1 MKHLVSALALCAALP
16 VCAATL
22 TVNAPATS
30 ETLSND
36 QTVTITDGVSLA
48 VGDTAVFSAKL
59 KMTLPSEAVDR
70 TEQLTDKVAITAD
83 KDGTVLVY
91 TYVDGEATPWQW
103 REISSDFTV
112 AEGDTLNVEVAVSH
126 EQDADGE
133 RANYRVTAWKDAE
146 TRARVAY
153 AAPQAAGDLDFAE
166 MELDGEGEATGLA
179 VAAVPTAILP
189 ASEGGTQDAELVSD
203 YVTWLNDAD
212 KGGAMPEG
220 SSETELSDA
229 FAMNVGGTPS
239 LAITA
244 ITPPADG
251 QAGSITVAGSY
262 VPVSADGTAV
272 QAEATPAP
280 LNAINGTLYI
290 TYASE
295 LGGEAK
301 TQAVEISAAD
311 DETKTVTLPK
321 GAVFVKA
328 RVALTQPTDTTL

>member
-16 VCAATL
+16 VCAQATYDL
-22 TVNAPATS
+22 VVNAPAIKD
-30 ETLSND
+30 TLEDKQELSISPVV
-36 QTVTITDGVSLA
+36 TVEGGMTVLLDATM
-48 VGDTAVFSAKL
+48 TF
-59 KMTLPSEAVDR
+59 TLPSEKLEAPSEEDKISIAVTPDGMIVVSNG
-70 TEQLTDKVAITAD
+70 TAWAETGVTVADNESKHVKIATVQKDGKLAFDVTIDDKTVTVAPTAD
-83 KDGTVLVY
+83 GTEFSTL
-91 TYVDGEATPWQW
+91 A
-103 REISSDFTV
+103 F
-112 AEGDTLNVEVAVSH
+112 EGDGSV
-126 EQDADGE
+126 
-133 RANYRVTAWKDAE
+133 
-146 TRARVAY
+146 
-153 AAPQAAGDLDFAE
+153 
-166 MELDGEGEATGLA
+166 TGLA

-189 ASEGGTQDAELVSD
+189 APEVGTQDAELVSD

-301 TQAVEISAAD
+301 TQAVEISAED
-311 DETKTVTLPK
+311 GETKTVTLPE
-321 GAVFVKA
+321 GAIFVKA
-328 RVALTQPTDTTL
+328 RVALTKPTDTTL

>member
-16 VCAATL
+16 VCAQATYDL
-22 TVNAPATS
+22 VVNAPAIKD
-30 ETLSND
+30 TLEDKQELSISPVV
-36 QTVTITDGVSLA
+36 TVEGGMTVLLDATM
-48 VGDTAVFSAKL
+48 TF
-59 KMTLPSEAVDR
+59 TLPSEKLEAPSEEDKISIAVTPDGMIVVSNG
-70 TEQLTDKVAITAD
+70 TAWAETGVTVADNESKHVKIATVQKDGKLAFDVTIDDKTVTVAPTAD
-83 KDGTVLVY
+83 GTEFSTL
-91 TYVDGEATPWQW
+91 A
-103 REISSDFTV
+103 F
-112 AEGDTLNVEVAVSH
+112 EGDGSV
-126 EQDADGE
+126 
-133 RANYRVTAWKDAE
+133 
-146 TRARVAY
+146 
-153 AAPQAAGDLDFAE
+153 
-166 MELDGEGEATGLA
+166 TGLA

-189 ASEGGTQDAELVSD
+189 APEGGTQDAELVSD

-301 TQAVEISAAD
+301 TQAVEISAED
-311 DETKTVTLPK
+311 GETKTVTLPE
-321 GAVFVKA
+321 GAIFVKA
-328 RVALTQPTDTTL
+328 RVALTKPTDTTL

>member
-1 MKHLVSALALCAALP
+1 MKHLVTALALCAALP
-16 VCAATL
+16 VCAQTTYDL
-22 TVNAPATS
+22 VVNAPATT
-30 ETLSND
+30 EPLEDAQELSISPVSVEGGM
-36 QTVTITDGVSLA
+36 TVLLDATMT
-48 VGDTAVFSAKL
+48 F
-59 KMTLPSEAVDR
+59 TLPSEELKAPSAEDKISIAV
-70 TEQLTDKVAITAD
+70 D
-83 KDGTVLVY
+83 KDGNVVVSNGSTWEKSGVTVKDNESKHVKIA
-91 TYVDGEATPWQW
+91 TVQGERGLSFNVTIEGMEAPM
-103 REISSDFTV
+103 TV
-112 AEGDTLNVEVAVSH
+112 AASGAGTSFGTLAFEGDGSV
-126 EQDADGE
+126 
-133 RANYRVTAWKDAE
+133 
-146 TRARVAY
+146 
-153 AAPQAAGDLDFAE
+153 
-166 MELDGEGEATGLA
+166 TGLA

-189 ASEGGTQDAELVSD
+189 APEGGTQDAELVSD

-251 QAGSITVAGSY
+251 QPGSITVAGSY

-272 QAEATPAP
+272 QAEAKPAP

-301 TQAVEISAAD
+301 TQAGEISAED
-311 DETKTVTLPK
+311 GETQTVTLPK
-321 GAVFVKA
+321 GAIFVKA
-328 RVALTQPTDTTL
+328 RVALTKPTDTTL

>member
-1 MKHLVSALALCAALP
+1 MKHLLSALALCAALP
-16 VCAATL
+16 VCAQSYDL

-30 ETLSND
+30 ETLKD
-36 QTVTITDGVSLA
+36 AQTLSISPVSVEGGMTVLLDA
-48 VGDTAVFSAKL
+48 TMTF
-59 KMTLPSEAVDR
+59 TLPSEDSA
-70 TEQLTDKVAITAD
+70 TPSAEDKISIMAN
-83 KDGTVLVY
+83 KDGEILISDGTAWAKSGVTVKDYESKHVKIATVQKDGKLAFDV
-91 TYVDGEATPWQW
+91 TIDDKTVTVAPTVDGTEF
-103 REISSDFTV
+103 S
-112 AEGDTLNVEVAVSH
+112 TLAFE
-126 EQDADGE
+126 
-133 RANYRVTAWKDAE
+133 
-146 TRARVAY
+146 
-153 AAPQAAGDLDFAE
+153 
-166 MELDGEGEATGLA
+166 GEGSVTNVA

-189 ASEGGTQDAELVSD
+189 APDGGTQDAGLVSD

-220 SSETELSDA
+220 SSNDELSDA

-244 ITPPADG
+244 ITPPTDG

-262 VPVSADGTAV
+262 IPASADGTAT
-272 QAEATPAP
+272 QAEAQPAP

-311 DETKTVTLPK
+311 GETVTLPK

>member
-16 VCAATL
+16 VCAQSYDL

-30 ETLSND
+30 ETLKD
-36 QTVTITDGVSLA
+36 AQTLSISPVSVEGGMTVLLDA
-48 VGDTAVFSAKL
+48 TMTF
-59 KMTLPSEAVDR
+59 TLPSEDSA
-70 TEQLTDKVAITAD
+70 TPSAEDKISIMANKDGEILISNGTAWAKSGVTVKDNESKHVKIATVQKDGKLAFDVTIDDKTVTVAPTAD
-83 KDGTVLVY
+83 GT
-91 TYVDGEATPWQW
+91 EF
-103 REISSDFTV
+103 S
-112 AEGDTLNVEVAVSH
+112 TLAFE
-126 EQDADGE
+126 
-133 RANYRVTAWKDAE
+133 
-146 TRARVAY
+146 
-153 AAPQAAGDLDFAE
+153 
-166 MELDGEGEATGLA
+166 GEGSVTGLA

-189 ASEGGTQDAELVSD
+189 APDGGTQDAGLVSD

-220 SSETELSDA
+220 SSNDELSDA

-301 TQAVEISAAD
+301 TQAVEISAED
-311 DETKTVTLPK
+311 GETKTVTLPDE
-321 GAVFVKA
+321 GAIFVKA
-328 RVALTQPTDTTL
+328 RVALTKPTDTTL

>member
-16 VCAATL
+16 VCAQATYDL
-22 TVNAPATS
+22 VVNAPAIKD
-30 ETLSND
+30 TLEDKQELSISPVVTVEGGMTVLLDAKMTFTRPTEELDAPSAEDKISIAVTPEGMIVVSDGTTWEDSGVTVADNESKHVKIATVQGGD
-36 QTVTITDGVSLA
+36 SLSFDVTIDGMAEPLRVAATDTGTSFGTLA
-48 VGDTAVFSAKL
+48 F
-59 KMTLPSEAVDR
+59 
-70 TEQLTDKVAITAD
+70 
-83 KDGTVLVY
+83 
-91 TYVDGEATPWQW
+91 
-103 REISSDFTV
+103 
-112 AEGDTLNVEVAVSH
+112 EGDGSV
-126 EQDADGE
+126 
-133 RANYRVTAWKDAE
+133 
-146 TRARVAY
+146 
-153 AAPQAAGDLDFAE
+153 
-166 MELDGEGEATGLA
+166 TGLA

-189 ASEGGTQDAELVSD
+189 APEGGAQDPEVVAK
-203 YVTWLNDAD
+203 YTTWLNDAD

-272 QAEATPAP
+272 QAEATSAP

-301 TQAVEISAAD
+301 TQAVEISAED
-311 DETKTVTLPK
+311 GETKTVTLPV
-321 GAVFVKA
+321 GAIFVKA
-328 RVALTQPTDTTL
+328 RVALTKPTDTTL

>member
-1 MKHLVSALALCAALP
+1 MKHLLSALAFCAALS

-179 VAAVPTAILP
+179 VAAVSQGILP
-189 ASEGGTQDAELVSD
+189 APTEGGAQDPEVVAK
-203 YVTWLNDAD
+203 YTTWLNDSS

-220 SSETELSDA
+220 ATEADISDA

-244 ITPPADG
+244 ITPPAEG

-272 QAEATPAP
+272 QAEAQSAP

-295 LGGEAK
+295 LGGKPTTEA
-301 TQAVEISAAD
+301 AVEISAG
-311 DETKTVTLPK
+311 KTVTLPE
-321 GAVFVKA
+321 GAIFVKA
-328 RVALTQPTDTTL
+328 RVALTKPTDTTL

>member
-16 VCAATL
+16 VCAQATYDL
-22 TVNAPATS
+22 VVNAPAIKD
-30 ETLSND
+30 TLEDKQELSISPVV
-36 QTVTITDGVSLA
+36 TVEGGMTVLLDATM
-48 VGDTAVFSAKL
+48 TF
-59 KMTLPSEAVDR
+59 TLPSEKLEAPSEEDKISIAVTPDGMI
-70 TEQLTDKVAITAD
+70 VVSNGTAWAET
-83 KDGTVLVY
+83 GV
-91 TYVDGEATPWQW
+91 
-103 REISSDFTV
+103 TV
-112 AEGDTLNVEVAVSH
+112 ADNESKHVKIATVQGGDSLAFDVSIDGRAEPLRVAATGTGTSFGTLAFEGDGSV
-126 EQDADGE
+126 
-133 RANYRVTAWKDAE
+133 
-146 TRARVAY
+146 
-153 AAPQAAGDLDFAE
+153 
-166 MELDGEGEATGLA
+166 TGLA

-189 ASEGGTQDAELVSD
+189 APEGGAQDPEVVAK
-203 YVTWLNDAD
+203 YTTWLNDAD

-272 QAEATPAP
+272 QAEAKPAP
-280 LNAINGTLYI
+280 LDAINGTLYI

-301 TQAVEISAAD
+301 TQAVEISAED
-311 DETKTVTLPK
+311 GKTKTVTLPD
-321 GAVFVKA
+321 GAIFVKA
-328 RVALTQPTDTTL
+328 RVALTKPTDTTL

>member
-16 VCAATL
+16 VCAQSYDL

-30 ETLSND
+30 ETLKD
-36 QTVTITDGVSLA
+36 AQTLSISPVSVEGGMTVLLDA
-48 VGDTAVFSAKL
+48 TMTF
-59 KMTLPSEAVDR
+59 TLPSEDSA
-70 TEQLTDKVAITAD
+70 TPSAEDKISIMANKDGEILISNGTAWAKSGVTVKDNESKHVKIATVQKDGKLAFDVTIDDKTVTVAPTAD
-83 KDGTVLVY
+83 GT
-91 TYVDGEATPWQW
+91 EF
-103 REISSDFTV
+103 S
-112 AEGDTLNVEVAVSH
+112 TLAFE
-126 EQDADGE
+126 
-133 RANYRVTAWKDAE
+133 
-146 TRARVAY
+146 
-153 AAPQAAGDLDFAE
+153 
-166 MELDGEGEATGLA
+166 GEGSVTNVA

-189 ASEGGTQDAELVSD
+189 APDGGTQDAGLVSD

-220 SSETELSDA
+220 SSNDELSDA

-301 TQAVEISAAD
+301 TQAVEISAED
-311 DETKTVTLPK
+311 GETKTVTLPE
-321 GAVFVKA
+321 GAIFVKA
-328 RVALTQPTDTTL
+328 RVALTKPTDTTL

>member
-1 MKHLVSALALCAALP
+1 MKHLLSALAFCAALP
-16 VCAATL
+16 VCAQSYDL
-22 TVNAPATS
+22 TVNAPATTTPV
-30 ETLSND
+30 ENGVDYTLSGPVD
-36 QTVTITDGVSLA
+36 VAAGMTVLLDADMT
-48 VGDTAVFSAKL
+48 F
-59 KMTLPSEAVDR
+59 TLPSEDPEAPSG
-70 TEQLTDKVAITAD
+70 EDKISIMPNKAGEILVSDGNAWAKSGVTVADNETKHVKIVTVQKEGALAFDVTIEGMDTPITVAPTAD
-83 KDGTVLVY
+83 GT
-91 TYVDGEATPWQW
+91 EF
-103 REISSDFTV
+103 S
-112 AEGDTLNVEVAVSH
+112 TLAFE
-126 EQDADGE
+126 
-133 RANYRVTAWKDAE
+133 
-146 TRARVAY
+146 
-153 AAPQAAGDLDFAE
+153 
-166 MELDGEGEATGLA
+166 GEGAVTNVA

-189 ASEGGTQDAELVSD
+189 APDGGTQDAGLVSD

-244 ITPPADG
+244 ITPPVEG

-262 VPVSADGTAV
+262 VPASADGTAV
-272 QAEATPAP
+272 QAEAKPAP

-311 DETKTVTLPK
+311 GETKTVTLPE
-321 GAVFVKA
+321 GAIFVKA
-328 RVALTQPTDTTL
+328 RVALTKPTDTTL

>member
-1 MKHLVSALALCAALP
+1 MKHLLSALAFCAALP
-16 VCAATL
+16 VCAQSYDLVVNEPGKGPFENKQELFISPVSVEGGMTVLLDATM
-22 TVNAPATS
+22 T
-30 ETLSND
+30 
-36 QTVTITDGVSLA
+36 
-48 VGDTAVFSAKL
+48 F
-59 KMTLPSEAVDR
+59 TLPSEDSA
-70 TEQLTDKVAITAD
+70 TPSAEDKISIMAN
-83 KDGTVLVY
+83 KDGEILVSNGNAWAKSGVTVKDNESKHVKIA
-91 TYVDGEATPWQW
+91 TVQETDGKLSFDVT
-103 REISSDFTV
+103 IDGM
-112 AEGDTLNVEVAVSH
+112 AEPL
-126 EQDADGE
+126 
-133 RANYRVTAWKDAE
+133 
-146 TRARVAY
+146 RVA
-153 AAPQAAGDLDFAE
+153 ATGTGNSFGTLAFE
-166 MELDGEGEATGLA
+166 GEGSVTNVA

-189 ASEGGTQDAELVSD
+189 APEGGTQDAGLVSD
-203 YVTWLNDAD
+203 YVTWLNTAD

-220 SSETELSDA
+220 SSNDELSDA

-244 ITPPADG
+244 ITPPTDG

-262 VPVSADGTAV
+262 VPASADGTAV
-272 QAEATPAP
+272 QAEAQPAP

-311 DETKTVTLPK
+311 GKTKTVTLPK

>member
-16 VCAATL
+16 VCAQATYDL
-22 TVNAPATS
+22 VVNAPAIKD
-30 ETLSND
+30 TLEDKQELSISPVVTVEGGMTVLLDAKMTFTRPTEELDAPSAEDKISIAVTPEGMIVVSDGTTWEDSGVTVADNESKHVKIATVQGGD
-36 QTVTITDGVSLA
+36 SLSFDVTIDGMAEPLRVAATGTGTSFGTLA
-48 VGDTAVFSAKL
+48 F
-59 KMTLPSEAVDR
+59 
-70 TEQLTDKVAITAD
+70 
-83 KDGTVLVY
+83 
-91 TYVDGEATPWQW
+91 
-103 REISSDFTV
+103 
-112 AEGDTLNVEVAVSH
+112 EGDGAVT
-126 EQDADGE
+126 D
-133 RANYRVTAWKDAE
+133 
-146 TRARVAY
+146 
-153 AAPQAAGDLDFAE
+153 
-166 MELDGEGEATGLA
+166 LA

-189 ASEGGTQDAELVSD
+189 APEGGTQDAELVSD

-301 TQAVEISAAD
+301 TQAVEISAED
-311 DETKTVTLPK
+311 GETKTVTLPE
-321 GAVFVKA
+321 GAIFVKA
-328 RVALTQPTDTTL
+328 RVALTKPTDTTL

>member
-16 VCAATL
+16 VCAQTAYDL
-22 TVNAPATS
+22 VVNAPATT
-30 ETLSND
+30 EPLEDAQELSISPVSVEGGM
-36 QTVTITDGVSLA
+36 TVLLDATMT
-48 VGDTAVFSAKL
+48 F
-59 KMTLPSEAVDR
+59 TLPSEELEAPSAEDKISIAV
-70 TEQLTDKVAITAD
+70 D
-83 KDGTVLVY
+83 KDGNVVVSNGSTWKKSGVTVKDNESRHVKI
-91 TYVDGEATPWQW
+91 ATVQGGDRLSFDVTINGMSEPL
-103 REISSDFTV
+103 RV
-112 AEGDTLNVEVAVSH
+112 AASGTGTSFGTLAFEGDGSV
-126 EQDADGE
+126 
-133 RANYRVTAWKDAE
+133 
-146 TRARVAY
+146 
-153 AAPQAAGDLDFAE
+153 
-166 MELDGEGEATGLA
+166 TGLA

-189 ASEGGTQDAELVSD
+189 APEGGTQDAELVSD

-295 LGGEAK
+295 LGGEVK
-301 TQAVEISAAD
+301 TQAVEITAED
-311 DETKTVTLPK
+311 GETKTVTLPE
-321 GAVFVKA
+321 GAIFVKA
-328 RVALTQPTDTTL
+328 RVALTKPTDTTL

>member
-16 VCAATL
+16 VCAQATYDL
-22 TVNAPATS
+22 VVNAPAIKD
-30 ETLSND
+30 TLEDKQELSISPVV
-36 QTVTITDGVSLA
+36 TVEGGMTVLLDATM
-48 VGDTAVFSAKL
+48 TF
-59 KMTLPSEAVDR
+59 TLPSEKLEAPSEEDKISIAV
-70 TEQLTDKVAITAD
+70 TPEGMIVVS
-83 KDGTVLVY
+83 DGTTWEDSGV
-91 TYVDGEATPWQW
+91 
-103 REISSDFTV
+103 TV
-112 AEGDTLNVEVAVSH
+112 ADNESKHVKIATVQGGDSLSFDVTIDGMAEPLRVAATDTGTSFGTLAFEGDGSV
-126 EQDADGE
+126 
-133 RANYRVTAWKDAE
+133 
-146 TRARVAY
+146 
-153 AAPQAAGDLDFAE
+153 
-166 MELDGEGEATGLA
+166 TGLA

-189 ASEGGTQDAELVSD
+189 APEGGTQDAELVSD

-301 TQAVEISAAD
+301 TQAVKISAAD
-311 DETKTVTLPK
+311 GEGETKTVTLPE

-328 RVALTQPTDTTL
+328 RVALTQPTDTL

>member
-1 MKHLVSALALCAALP
+1 MKHLLSALAFCAALP
-16 VCAATL
+16 VCAQSYDL

-30 ETLSND
+30 ETLKDAQTLSISPVSVEGGMTVLLDATMTFTVPSEELETPSAEDKISIAVRPSGMIVVSDGTEWKDTGVTVKDND
-36 QTVTITDGVSLA
+36 SKHVKIATVQGGNGLSFDVTIDGMAESL
-48 VGDTAVFSAKL
+48 
-59 KMTLPSEAVDR
+59 
-70 TEQLTDKVAITAD
+70 
-83 KDGTVLVY
+83 
-91 TYVDGEATPWQW
+91 
-103 REISSDFTV
+103 
-112 AEGDTLNVEVAVSH
+112 
-126 EQDADGE
+126 
-133 RANYRVTAWKDAE
+133 
-146 TRARVAY
+146 RVA
-153 AAPQAAGDLDFAE
+153 ASGTGTSFGTLAFE
-166 MELDGEGEATGLA
+166 GEGSVTNVA

-189 ASEGGTQDAELVSD
+189 APDGGTQDAGLVSD

-220 SSETELSDA
+220 SSNDELSDA

-244 ITPPADG
+244 ITPPTDG

-262 VPVSADGTAV
+262 IPASADGTAT

-280 LNAINGTLYI
+280 LSAINGTLYI

-295 LGGEAK
+295 LGGKAT
-301 TQAVEISAAD
+301 TQEVEITAGD
-311 DETKTVTLPK
+311 GKTETVTLPK